1 MNEPLLIVGG
11 SVRAAAMSARRAG
24 FAPLA
29 IDRFA
34 DTDLRDI
41 CRKLQQYDELR
52 NLPQLARKMPQADW
66 MYTGPLENAP
76 EVIEQLARDRTL
88 LGNSGTPL
96 QQVRNPWCV
105 AAAFQK
111 AGLQTP
117 ALSRADETPA
127 GGDWLMKPL
136 RAAGGFGVERFG
148 PREAGRFEPSNSKY
162 FQQFIPG
169 HSIGVTFVGA
179 RGGAA
184 FVGATE
190 QLLGPSWGGARE
202 FQYVGSVGPLVLT
215 PQQFQALT
223 KIGECIASS
232 FQVQGLFGVD
242 AIINDDEVWLVEVN
256 PRYTASVELLER
268 ALNIS
273 TIGWHVAACRHG
285 ELPQLVSNNLPDNT
299 MERHGK
305 AVVYASRELVIDARL
320 ERALC
325 AKNRADTDPII
336 ADIPGPGTSIREGE
350 PIVTVFAKGK
360 TIADVKERLRS
371 EMASLD
377 PLFNARGD

>member
-34 DTDLRDI
+34 DTDLRGI
-41 CRKLQQYDELR
+41 CRKLRRYDELR
-52 NLPQLARKMPQADW
+52 SLPQLAREMPEADW

-76 EVIEQLARDRTL
+76 ELIEQLARDRRL
-88 LGNSGTPL
+88 LGNSSTPL

-105 AAAFQK
+105 AAALQK
-111 AGLQTP
+111 TGLQTP
-117 ALSRADETPA
+117 ALSRADESPA

-136 RAAGGFGVERFG
+136 RAAGGFGVERLG
-148 PREAGRFEPSNSKY
+148 PREAGRFEPSNSMY

-169 HSIGVTFVGA
+169 HSIGAIFVGA
-179 RGGAA
+179 RGSAVL
-184 FVGATE
+184 VGASE
-190 QLLGPSWGGARE
+190 QLLGAAWGGSRE

-223 KIGECIASS
+223 KIGECIANS

-242 AIINDDEVWLVEVN
+242 AIINDDEVWPVEVN

-268 ALNIS
+268 ALNVS

-285 ELPQLVSNNLPDNT
+285 ELPQLASNNLSDHT
-299 MERHGK
+299 IERHGK
-305 AVVYASRELVIDARL
+305 AIVYASRELVIDAKL
-320 ERALC
+320 ERELC
-325 AKNRADTDPII
+325 AKNRADADPII
-336 ADIPGPGTSIREGE
+336 ADIPGAGTSIREGE
-350 PIVTVFAKGK
+350 PIVTVFAKGT

-371 EMASLD
+371 EMASLGS
-377 PLFNARGD
+377 LFNARGD

>member
-1 MNEPLLIVGG
+1 MIEPLLIVGG

-34 DTDLRDI
+34 DTDLQMV
-41 CRKLQQYDELR
+41 CRKLRQYDELR
-52 NLPQLARKMPQADW
+52 SLPRLAQEMPQADW

-76 EVIEQLARDRTL
+76 EVIEQLARDRKL

-96 QQVRNPWCV
+96 QQVRNPWSI
-105 AAAFQK
+105 AAALQK

-117 ALSRADETPA
+117 ALSRADEPPA
-127 GGDWLMKPL
+127 GGNWLMKPL
-136 RAAGGFGVERFG
+136 RAAGGFGVERLG
-148 PREAGRFEPSNSKY
+148 PAKTGRFKGSNSKY

-169 HSIGVTFVGA
+169 YSIGVTFVGA
-179 RGGAA
+179 GGSAA

-190 QLLGPSWGGARE
+190 QLLGSAWGGARE

-223 KIGECIASS
+223 KIGECIATS

-242 AIINDDEVWLVEVN
+242 AIINDDEVWPVEVN

-268 ALNIS
+268 ALNLS

-285 ELPQLVSNNLPDNT
+285 ELPQLASNNLSDHRI
-299 MERHGK
+299 ERHGK
-305 AVVYASRELVIDARL
+305 AIVYASRELVIDAKL
-320 ERALC
+320 ERELC
-325 AKNRADTDPII
+325 AKNRVDADPII

-360 TIADVKERLRS
+360 TIAEVKERLRS

-377 PLFNARGD
+377 QLFNARGD